1 MSPESLLALLLAPF
15 VGSFVGVV
23 VERLPAGRPFALARS
38 ACDEC
43 GRRLGPRDLVPLFSY
58 IARGGRCGC
67 GRMGLSPFYP
77 TIELAAL
84 AIAASAIWVLSGW
97 LLGISLGLG
106 WTLLALAAIDLRH
119 YLLPDVLTL
128 PLIPAGLAVAWALDP
143 ALLPAHLLG
152 ALLGFGA
159 LLIIGQIYRRLRG
172 RDGLGLGDAKLLAAA
187 GAWLGWAALPSV
199 VLIAAVLALALALVQ
214 ALGGA
219 KLALTGKLAFGP
231 HLALAFWLVWLFGPL
246 ILG

>member
-1 MSPESLLALLLAPF
+1 MQPETLLALVVAPF
-15 VGSFVGVV
+15 VGSFVGVIV
-23 VERLPAGRPFALARS
+23 DRLPAGRPLLLGRS

-43 GRRLGPRDLVPLFSY
+43 GRRLRPAELVPLLSY
-58 IARGGRCGC
+58 LAQRGRCGC
-67 GRMGLSPFYP
+67 GRIRLSPFCP
-77 TIELAAL
+77 AIELAAL
-84 AIAASAIWVLSGW
+84 AVAASAAFVLSGW
-97 LLGISLGLG
+97 LMWASLGLG
-106 WTLLALAAIDLRH
+106 WTLLAMAAIDLRH

-143 ALLPAHLLG
+143 DLVPDHLLG
-152 ALLGFGA
+152 AVLGFIVFAGIA
-159 LLIIGQIYRRLRG
+159 WLYRRLRG
-172 RDGLGLGDAKLLAAA
+172 RHGLGLGDAKLLAAA

-199 VLIAAVLALALALVQ
+199 VVIGAALALALALAQ

-246 ILG
+246 VLG

>member
-1 MSPESLLALLLAPF
+1 MQLESLLALLIAPF
-15 VGSFVGVV
+15 VGSFLGVV
-23 VERLPAGRPFALARS
+23 TDRLPAGRPLLLARS

-43 GRRLGPRDLVPLFSY
+43 ERTLRPGELVPLFSY
-58 IARGGRCGC
+58 VTLRGRCSC
-67 GRMGLSPFYP
+67 GKLRLSWFYP
-77 TIELAAL
+77 GIELAAL
-84 AIAASAIWVLSGW
+84 AVAASAAWVLSGW
-97 LLGISLGLG
+97 LLWASLGLG

-119 YLLPDVLTL
+119 YVLPDLLTL

-143 ALLPAHLLG
+143 ALLPGHALG

-159 LLIIGQIYRRLRG
+159 FALIGELYRRLRG
-172 RDGLGLGDAKLLAAA
+172 RHGLGLGDAKLLAAA

-199 VLIAAVLALALALVQ
+199 VVIGAALALALALAQ